1 MILVLK
7 ALIACPST
15 CACVSPDASVK
26 TANLLEEAGAPMCA
40 HMSEAFYKYIDAS
53 RLPNGLK
60 PELAIHTLDAEQ
72 KPMPVINLPENPA

>member
-1 MILVLK
+1 
-7 ALIACPST
+7 
-15 CACVSPDASVK
+15 
-26 TANLLEEAGAPMCA
+26 MCA